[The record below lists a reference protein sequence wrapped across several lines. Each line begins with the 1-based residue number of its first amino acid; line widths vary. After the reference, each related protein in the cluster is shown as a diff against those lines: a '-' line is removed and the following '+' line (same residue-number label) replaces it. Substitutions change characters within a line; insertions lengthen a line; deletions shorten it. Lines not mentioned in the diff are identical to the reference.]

1 MRRGPTK
8 PQEARALAIH
18 FPFFYDAR
26 HTGGMTEQRM
36 PIPPFNAESAA
47 KKVQAAEDA
56 WNTRN
61 PEKVAQAYTVDTVW
75 RNRDEH
81 IEGRE
86 AVVAFLTRKWER
98 ERKYRLRKNL
108 WSFTDDRI
116 GVRFQYEWQDGNG
129 QWWRSYGNEL
139 WQFDENGYMA
149 RREASIN
156 DRPIEESELRI
167 TPGEGDL
174 PAW

>member
-1 MRRGPTK
+1 
-8 PQEARALAIH
+8 
-18 FPFFYDAR
+18 
-26 HTGGMTEQRM
+26 M

-86 AVVAFLTRKWER
+86 AVVEFLTRKWER
-98 ERKYRLRKNL
+98 EREYRLRKNL

-116 GVRFQYEWQDGNG
+116 GVRFQYEWQDDNG

-156 DRPIEESELRI
+156 DRPIDVSELRI
-167 TPGEGDL
+167 TPGEGEL
-174 PAW
+174 PVW